1 LRIRDFK
8 QEFCQ
13 AKSLKRS
20 GNDNELLKPFVA
32 KDPINYQ
39 QLMTRILDGTHSLQD
54 EEKKANELA

>member
-1 LRIRDFK
+1 VRIKDFK

-20 GNDNELLKPFVA
+20 SNDHELLKPFVA

-39 QLMTRILDGTHSLQD
+39 QIMTRILDGSISL
-54 EEKKANELA
+54 